1 MQVNKK
7 LTNLAKKL
15 WSKLKL
21 TKKRYTN
28 NFTQYYFLT
37 RTYFLISRNFYWF
50 HEICTFQIQERL
62 GKIAMATIRK
72 AEKERKDS
80 AVKYRILRYFN
91 AKTGI
96 ATSNDFLII
105 NYILPSIDFYEELL
119 LLFSSLCHWNLFIHH
134 FCHQT
139 RNIFGWFWNAQ
150 SSSRW
155 RWTTIIYEF

>member
-7 LTNLAKKL
+7 LINLAKKL

-28 NFTQYYFLT
+28 NFTQLLFNKY
-37 RTYFLISRNFYWF
+37 
-50 HEICTFQIQERL
+50 HEICTLQIQERL

-105 NYILPSIDFYEELL
+105 NYILLSID
-119 LLFSSLCHWNLFIHH
+119 S
-134 FCHQT
+134 
-139 RNIFGWFWNAQ
+139 
-150 SSSRW
+150 
-155 RWTTIIYEF
+155 